1 MQMHAQ
7 QQMQLHHGPQ
17 GQQGMPPGPPLSME
31 QNRALF
37 VRQSELVWIQLG
49 MCLLPLRRRAARRQ
63 IAFLTRVAGNLAEA
77 MGMAEEAISA
87 YEQALRINPNAVTAM
102 NAISVVLRAREE
114 FPKAA
119 EFLQAALKLDPN
131 NGEAWGS
138 LGK

>member
-1 MQMHAQ
+1 
-7 QQMQLHHGPQ
+7 
-17 GQQGMPPGPPLSME
+17 
-31 QNRALF
+31 
-37 VRQSELVWIQLG
+37 
-49 MCLLPLRRRAARRQ
+49 
-63 IAFLTRVAGNLAEA
+63 
-77 MGMAEEAISA
+77 MGIAEEAITA

-138 LGK
+138 LGKWLNPRVDASPVC